1 MLASRDKTLDVN
13 GMDVNGDTALHI
25 GAHRGNLMI
34 TLLLLQRGA
43 NVNVPNRKGGC
54 KGGESLVVKSELG
67 KLQVACGTCQAQELI

>member
-54 KGGESLVVKSELG
+54 KEETV
-67 KLQVACGTCQAQELI
+67 TCQIRVGKVGRWL